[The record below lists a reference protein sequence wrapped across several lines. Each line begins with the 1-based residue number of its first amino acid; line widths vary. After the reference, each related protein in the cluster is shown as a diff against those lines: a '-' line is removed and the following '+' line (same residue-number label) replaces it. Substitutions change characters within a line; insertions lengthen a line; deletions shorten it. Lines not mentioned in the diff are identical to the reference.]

1 MEKKNEN
8 RTSHPNQ
15 RRQETDGM
23 FHPNRV
29 INRNSDHRDS
39 CRNAAARI
47 EPGTANGIY
56 TACRSNLK
64 QYALGLASY
73 TSENNEYLCYGYD
86 GYSNSSGTFNHALYP
101 YIFNRPLKLDGYSNT
116 KPVNV
121 KLYQCPAAKYKH
133 VYYTLMSSYGYNY
146 SGVISTSP
154 TQRILGYKSSTENN
168 PPTKTGQIKQPSAV
182 FFFGDGRLNI
192 TSNLWGDNPAY
203 PNNAPGSDPSEF
215 VPWRHQ
221 KQVNILYGDGHAA
234 SRRVSPEIRV
244 TTNEGKL
251 FWNGQQ

>member
-1 MEKKNEN
+1 MKIEHHTP
-8 RTSHPNQ
+8 TSGDRKQTVHFTLIELLIVIAIIAILAGMLMPALNQ
-15 RRQETDGM
+15 ARQM
-23 FHPNRV
+23 AF
-29 INRNSDHRDS
+29 
-39 CRNAAARI
+39 A
-47 EPGTANGIY
+47 

-73 TSENNEYLCYGYD
+73 TSESNEYLCYGY
-86 GYSNSSGTFNHALYP
+86 NSSSSASTFNHILYP
-101 YIFNRPLKLDGYSNT
+101 YIFNRPLKLDGYSST

-154 TQRILGYKSSTENN
+154 IQRILGYKSSTENN

>member
-1 MEKKNEN
+1 MKIEHHTP
-8 RTSHPNQ
+8 TSGDRKQTLCFTLIELLIVIAIIAILAGMLMPALNQ
-15 RRQETDGM
+15 ARQM
-23 FHPNRV
+23 AF
-29 INRNSDHRDS
+29 
-39 CRNAAARI
+39 A
-47 EPGTANGIY
+47 

-73 TSENNEYLCYGYD
+73 TSESNEYLCYGY
-86 GYSNSSGTFNHALYP
+86 NSSSSASTFNHILYP
-101 YIFNRPLKLDGYSNT
+101 YIFNRPLKLDGYSST

-121 KLYQCPAAKYKH
+121 KLNQCPAAKYKH
-133 VYYTLMSSYGYNY
+133 VYYTLMSSYGYNN

>member
-1 MEKKNEN
+1 MKIERHIPINGGRKQTVHFTLIELLIVIAIIAILAGMLL
-8 RTSHPNQ
+8 PALNQ
-15 RRQETDGM
+15 ARQMAFT
-23 FHPNRV
+23 
-29 INRNSDHRDS
+29 
-39 CRNAAARI
+39 
-47 EPGTANGIY
+47 

-133 VYYTLMSSYGYNY
+133 VYYTLMSNY

-203 PNNAPGSDPSEF
+203 PSNAPGSDPSEF

>member
-15 RRQETDGM
+15 RLCFTLIELLIVIAIIAILAGMLMPALNQARQM
-23 FHPNRV
+23 AF
-29 INRNSDHRDS
+29 
-39 CRNAAARI
+39 A
-47 EPGTANGIY
+47 

-73 TSENNEYLCYGYD
+73 TSESNEYLCYGY
-86 GYSNSSGTFNHALYP
+86 NSSSSASTFNHILYP
-101 YIFNRPLKLDGYSNT
+101 YIFNRPLKLDGYSST

>member
-1 MEKKNEN
+1 MPEILLFVYCFIHISSKFQAACFVLFFV
-8 RTSHPNQ
+8 Q
-15 RRQETDGM
+15 RKDLNISV
-23 FHPNRV
+23 H
-29 INRNSDHRDS
+29 
-39 CRNAAARI
+39 
-47 EPGTANGIY
+47 
-56 TACRSNLK
+56 
-64 QYALGLASY
+64 
-73 TSENNEYLCYGYD
+73 
-86 GYSNSSGTFNHALYP
+86 FN
-101 YIFNRPLKLDGYSNT
+101 
-116 KPVNV
+116 
-121 KLYQCPAAKYKH
+121 
-133 VYYTLMSSYGYNY
+133 
-146 SGVISTSP
+146 
-154 TQRILGYKSSTENN
+154 
-168 PPTKTGQIKQPSAV
+168 

>member
-1 MEKKNEN
+1 MKIEHHTP
-8 RTSHPNQ
+8 TSGDRKQTLCFTLIELLIVIAIIAILAGMLMPALNQ
-15 RRQETDGM
+15 ARQM
-23 FHPNRV
+23 AF
-29 INRNSDHRDS
+29 
-39 CRNAAARI
+39 A
-47 EPGTANGIY
+47 

-73 TSENNEYLCYGYD
+73 TSESNEYLCYGY
-86 GYSNSSGTFNHALYP
+86 NSSSSASTFNHALYP

>member
-1 MEKKNEN
+1 MKIEHHTP
-8 RTSHPNQ
+8 TSGGRKQTECFTLIELLIVIAIIAILAGMLMPALNQ
-15 RRQETDGM
+15 ARQMAFT
-23 FHPNRV
+23 
-29 INRNSDHRDS
+29 
-39 CRNAAARI
+39 
-47 EPGTANGIY
+47 
-56 TACRSNLK
+56 TACKSNLK

-73 TSENNEYLCYGYD
+73 TSESNEYLCYGYN
-86 GYSNSSGTFNHALYP
+86 YPSSASTFNHILYP

-133 VYYTLMSSYGYNY
+133 VYQCIMSSYGYNY
-146 SGVISTSP
+146 SGAISTSP
-154 TQRILGYKSSTENN
+154 TQRILGYKSSTEDN

-182 FFFGDGRLNI
+182 FFFGDGRMNI
-192 TSNLWGDNPAY
+192 TSTLWGNNPAS

>member
-1 MEKKNEN
+1 MKIEHHTP
-8 RTSHPNQ
+8 TSGDRKQTLCFTLIELLIVIAIIAILAGMLMPALNQ
-15 RRQETDGM
+15 ARQM
-23 FHPNRV
+23 AF
-29 INRNSDHRDS
+29 
-39 CRNAAARI
+39 A
-47 EPGTANGIY
+47 

-73 TSENNEYLCYGYD
+73 TSESNEYLCYGY
-86 GYSNSSGTFNHALYP
+86 NSSSSASTFNHILYP
-101 YIFNRPLKLDGYSNT
+101 YIFNRPLKLDGYSST

-192 TSNLWGDNPAY
+192 TSNLWGDYPAY

>member
-1 MEKKNEN
+1 MKIEHHTP
-8 RTSHPNQ
+8 TSGGRKQTECFTLIELLIVISIIAILAGMLMPALNQ
-15 RRQETDGM
+15 ARQM
-23 FHPNRV
+23 AF
-29 INRNSDHRDS
+29 
-39 CRNAAARI
+39 A
-47 EPGTANGIY
+47 

-73 TSENNEYLCYGYD
+73 TSESNEYLCYGY
-86 GYSNSSGTFNHALYP
+86 NSSSSASTFNHILYP
-101 YIFNRPLKLDGYSNT
+101 YIFNRPLKLDGYSST

-133 VYYTLMSSYGYNY
+133 VYQSMMSSYGYNY
-146 SGVISTSP
+146 QGAISTSP

-182 FFFGDGRLNI
+182 FFFGDGRINI
-192 TSNLWGDNPAY
+192 TSNLWGNNPVY

-221 KQVNILYGDGHAA
+221 KQVNILYGDGHTA

>member
-1 MEKKNEN
+1 MKIEHHTP
-8 RTSHPNQ
+8 TSGDRKQTLCFTLIELLIVIAIIAILAGMLMPALNQ
-15 RRQETDGM
+15 ARQM
-23 FHPNRV
+23 AF
-29 INRNSDHRDS
+29 
-39 CRNAAARI
+39 A
-47 EPGTANGIY
+47 

-73 TSENNEYLCYGYD
+73 TSESNEYLCYGY
-86 GYSNSSGTFNHALYP
+86 NSSSSASTFNHILYP
-101 YIFNRPLKLDGYSNT
+101 YIFNRPLKLDGYSST

-154 TQRILGYKSSTENN
+154 TQTILGYKSSTENN

>member
-1 MEKKNEN
+1 MKIEHHTP
-8 RTSHPNQ
+8 TSGDRKQTLCFTLIELLIVIAIIAILAGMLMPALNQ
-15 RRQETDGM
+15 ARQM
-23 FHPNRV
+23 AF
-29 INRNSDHRDS
+29 
-39 CRNAAARI
+39 A
-47 EPGTANGIY
+47 

-73 TSENNEYLCYGYD
+73 TSESNEYLCYGY
-86 GYSNSSGTFNHALYP
+86 NSSSSASTFNHILYP
-101 YIFNRPLKLDGYSNT
+101 YIFNRPLKLDGYSST

-168 PPTKTGQIKQPSAV
+168 PPTKTGKIKQPSAV

>member
-1 MEKKNEN
+1 MKIERHIPINGGRKQTECF
-8 RTSHPNQ
+8 TLIELLIVIAIIAILAGMLMPALNQ
-15 RRQETDGM
+15 ARQM
-23 FHPNRV
+23 AF
-29 INRNSDHRDS
+29 
-39 CRNAAARI
+39 A
-47 EPGTANGIY
+47 

-73 TSENNEYLCYGYD
+73 TSESNEYLCYGY
-86 GYSNSSGTFNHALYP
+86 NSSSSASTFNHILYP
-101 YIFNRPLKLDGYSNT
+101 YIFNRPLKLDGYSST

>member
-1 MEKKNEN
+1 MKIERHIPINGGRKQTVYFTLIELLIVIAIIAILAGMLL
-8 RTSHPNQ
+8 PALNQ
-15 RRQETDGM
+15 ARQMAFT
-23 FHPNRV
+23 
-29 INRNSDHRDS
+29 
-39 CRNAAARI
+39 
-47 EPGTANGIY
+47 
-56 TACRSNLK
+56 TACKSNLK

-73 TSENNEYLCYGYD
+73 TSENNEYLCYGFD
-86 GYSNSSGTFNHALYP
+86 GHSSKGTFNHVLYP
-101 YIFNRPLKLDGYSNT
+101 YIFNRSLELDGYSNT

-203 PNNAPGSDPSEF
+203 PSNAPGSDPSEF

>member
-1 MEKKNEN
+1 MKIEHHTP
-8 RTSHPNQ
+8 TSGDRKQTLCFTLIELLIVIAIIAILAGMLMPALNQ
-15 RRQETDGM
+15 ARQMAFT
-23 FHPNRV
+23 
-29 INRNSDHRDS
+29 
-39 CRNAAARI
+39 
-47 EPGTANGIY
+47 

-73 TSENNEYLCYGYD
+73 TSESNEYLCYGY
-86 GYSNSSGTFNHALYP
+86 NSSSSASTFNHILYP
-101 YIFNRPLKLDGYSNT
+101 YIFNRPLKLDGYSST

-203 PNNAPGSDPSEF
+203 PNNVPGSDPSEF

>member
-1 MEKKNEN
+1 MKIERHIPINGGRKQTVHFTLIELLIVIAIIAILAGMLL
-8 RTSHPNQ
+8 PALNQ
-15 RRQETDGM
+15 ARQMAFT
-23 FHPNRV
+23 
-29 INRNSDHRDS
+29 
-39 CRNAAARI
+39 
-47 EPGTANGIY
+47 

-101 YIFNRPLKLDGYSNT
+101 YIFNRPLKLDGYSST

-192 TSNLWGDNPAY
+192 TSTLWGDNPAY

>member
-1 MEKKNEN
+1 MKIEHHTP
-8 RTSHPNQ
+8 TSGGRKQTECFTLIELLIVIAIIAILAGMLMPALNQ
-15 RRQETDGM
+15 ARQMAFT
-23 FHPNRV
+23 
-29 INRNSDHRDS
+29 
-39 CRNAAARI
+39 
-47 EPGTANGIY
+47 

-73 TSENNEYLCYGYD
+73 TSESNEYLCYGY
-86 GYSNSSGTFNHALYP
+86 NSSSSASTFNHILYP

-182 FFFGDGRLNI
+182 FFFGHGRLNI
-192 TSNLWGDNPAY
+192 TSTLWGDNPAY

>member
-1 MEKKNEN
+1 MKIEHHTP
-8 RTSHPNQ
+8 TSGGRKQTECFTLIELLIVIAIIAILAGMLMPALNQ
-15 RRQETDGM
+15 ARQMAFT
-23 FHPNRV
+23 
-29 INRNSDHRDS
+29 
-39 CRNAAARI
+39 
-47 EPGTANGIY
+47 

-73 TSENNEYLCYGYD
+73 TSESNEYLCYGY
-86 GYSNSSGTFNHALYP
+86 NSSSSASTFNHILYP

>member
-1 MEKKNEN
+1 MKIEHHTP
-8 RTSHPNQ
+8 TSGGRKQTECFTLIELLIVIAIIAILAGMLMPALNQ
-15 RRQETDGM
+15 ARQMAFT
-23 FHPNRV
+23 
-29 INRNSDHRDS
+29 
-39 CRNAAARI
+39 
-47 EPGTANGIY
+47 

-73 TSENNEYLCYGYD
+73 TSESNEYLCYGY
-86 GYSNSSGTFNHALYP
+86 NSSSSASTFNHILYP
-101 YIFNRPLKLDGYSNT
+101 YIFNRPLKLDGYSST

>member
-1 MEKKNEN
+1 MKIEHHTP
-8 RTSHPNQ
+8 TSGDRKQTLCFTLIELLIVIAIIAILAGMLMPALNQ
-15 RRQETDGM
+15 ARQM
-23 FHPNRV
+23 AF
-29 INRNSDHRDS
+29 
-39 CRNAAARI
+39 A
-47 EPGTANGIY
+47 

-73 TSENNEYLCYGYD
+73 TSESNEYLCYGYD

-168 PPTKTGQIKQPSAV
+168 PPT
-182 FFFGDGRLNI
+182 
-192 TSNLWGDNPAY
+192 
-203 PNNAPGSDPSEF
+203 
-215 VPWRHQ
+215 
-221 KQVNILYGDGHAA
+221 
-234 SRRVSPEIRV
+234 
-244 TTNEGKL
+244 
-251 FWNGQQ
+251 

>member
-1 MEKKNEN
+1 MKIEHHTP
-8 RTSHPNQ
+8 TSGDRKQTVHFTLIELLIVIAIIAILAGMLLPALNQ
-15 RRQETDGM
+15 ARQM
-23 FHPNRV
+23 AF
-29 INRNSDHRDS
+29 
-39 CRNAAARI
+39 A
-47 EPGTANGIY
+47 

-73 TSENNEYLCYGYD
+73 TSESNEYLCYGY
-86 GYSNSSGTFNHALYP
+86 NSSSSASTFNHILYP
-101 YIFNRPLKLDGYSNT
+101 YIFNRPLKLDGYSST

-192 TSNLWGDNPAY
+192 TSTLWGDNPAY

>member
-1 MEKKNEN
+1 MKIERHIPINGGRKQTVHFTLIELLIVIAIIAILAGMLL
-8 RTSHPNQ
+8 PALNQ
-15 RRQETDGM
+15 ARQMAFT
-23 FHPNRV
+23 
-29 INRNSDHRDS
+29 
-39 CRNAAARI
+39 
-47 EPGTANGIY
+47 

>member
-1 MEKKNEN
+1 MKIERHIPINGGRKQTVHFTLIELLIVIAIIAILAGMLL
-8 RTSHPNQ
+8 PALNQ
-15 RRQETDGM
+15 ARQMAFT
-23 FHPNRV
+23 
-29 INRNSDHRDS
+29 
-39 CRNAAARI
+39 
-47 EPGTANGIY
+47 

-101 YIFNRPLKLDGYSNT
+101 YIFNRPLKLDGYSST

-168 PPTKTGQIKQPSAV
+168 PPTKTGQIKQ
-182 FFFGDGRLNI
+182 
-192 TSNLWGDNPAY
+192 
-203 PNNAPGSDPSEF
+203 
-215 VPWRHQ
+215 
-221 KQVNILYGDGHAA
+221 LYGGITLLIRTTLPAPTRRNL
-234 SRRVSPEIRV
+234 SRGVIRSRSTFFTETV
-244 TTNEGKL
+244 MQHPAGYLRKSGSRQMKENCSGTDSNKISTIY
-251 FWNGQQ
+251 Q

>member
-1 MEKKNEN
+1 MKIEHHTP
-8 RTSHPNQ
+8 TSGGRKQTECFTLIELLIVIAIIAILAGMLLPALNQ
-15 RRQETDGM
+15 ARQMAFT
-23 FHPNRV
+23 
-29 INRNSDHRDS
+29 
-39 CRNAAARI
+39 
-47 EPGTANGIY
+47 
-56 TACRSNLK
+56 TACKSNLK

-73 TSENNEYLCYGYD
+73 TSENNEYLCYGY
-86 GYSNSSGTFNHALYP
+86 NSSSSASTFNHILYP

-133 VYYTLMSSYGYNY
+133 VYQCMMSSYGYNY
-146 SGVISTSP
+146 RGAISTSP
-154 TQRILGYKSSTENN
+154 TQRILGYKSSTEDN

-192 TSNLWGDNPAY
+192 TSTSWGDTPAY

>member
-1 MEKKNEN
+1 MKIEHHTP
-8 RTSHPNQ
+8 TSGGRKQTECFTLIELLIVIAIIAILAGMLMPALNQ
-15 RRQETDGM
+15 ARQMAFT
-23 FHPNRV
+23 
-29 INRNSDHRDS
+29 
-39 CRNAAARI
+39 
-47 EPGTANGIY
+47 

-73 TSENNEYLCYGYD
+73 TSESNEYLCYGY
-86 GYSNSSGTFNHALYP
+86 NSSSSASTFNHILYP

-192 TSNLWGDNPAY
+192 TSNLWGDTPAY

>member
-1 MEKKNEN
+1 MKIERHIPINGGRKQTVHFTLIELLIVIAIIAILAGMLL
-8 RTSHPNQ
+8 PALNQ
-15 RRQETDGM
+15 ARQMAFT
-23 FHPNRV
+23 
-29 INRNSDHRDS
+29 
-39 CRNAAARI
+39 
-47 EPGTANGIY
+47 

-101 YIFNRPLKLDGYSNT
+101 YIFNRSLELDGYSNT

-154 TQRILGYKSSTENN
+154 TQRILGYKSFTENN

>member
-1 MEKKNEN
+1 MKIEHH
-8 RTSHPNQ
+8 TSTSGGRKQTECFTLIELLIVIAIIAILAGMLMPALNQ
-15 RRQETDGM
+15 ARQM
-23 FHPNRV
+23 AF
-29 INRNSDHRDS
+29 
-39 CRNAAARI
+39 A
-47 EPGTANGIY
+47 

-73 TSENNEYLCYGYD
+73 TSESNEYLCYGFD
-86 GYSNSSGTFNHALYP
+86 GYSSKGTFNHVLYP
-101 YIFNRPLKLDGYSNT
+101 YIFNRSLELDGYSST

-192 TSNLWGDNPAY
+192 TSTLWGDNPAY

>member
-1 MEKKNEN
+1 MKIEHHIP
-8 RTSHPNQ
+8 TSGDRKQTLCFTLIELLIVIAIIAILAGMLMPALNQ
-15 RRQETDGM
+15 ARQM
-23 FHPNRV
+23 AF
-29 INRNSDHRDS
+29 
-39 CRNAAARI
+39 A
-47 EPGTANGIY
+47 

-73 TSENNEYLCYGYD
+73 TSESNEYLCYGY
-86 GYSNSSGTFNHALYP
+86 NSSSSASTFNHILYP
-101 YIFNRPLKLDGYSNT
+101 YIFNRPLKLDGYSST

>member
-1 MEKKNEN
+1 MKIEHHTP
-8 RTSHPNQ
+8 TSGDRKQTLCFTLIELLIVIAIIAILAGMLMPALNQ
-15 RRQETDGM
+15 ARQM
-23 FHPNRV
+23 AF
-29 INRNSDHRDS
+29 
-39 CRNAAARI
+39 A
-47 EPGTANGIY
+47 

-73 TSENNEYLCYGYD
+73 TSESNEYLCYGY
-86 GYSNSSGTFNHALYP
+86 NSSSSASTFNHILYP
-101 YIFNRPLKLDGYSNT
+101 YIFNRPLKLDGYSST

-133 VYYTLMSSYGYNY
+133 VSYTLMSSYGYNY

>member
-1 MEKKNEN
+1 MKIEHHTP
-8 RTSHPNQ
+8 TSGGRKQTECFTLIELLIVIAIIAILAGMLMPALNQ
-15 RRQETDGM
+15 ARQMAFT
-23 FHPNRV
+23 
-29 INRNSDHRDS
+29 
-39 CRNAAARI
+39 
-47 EPGTANGIY
+47 

-73 TSENNEYLCYGYD
+73 TSESNEYLCYGY
-86 GYSNSSGTFNHALYP
+86 NSSSSASTFNHILYP
-101 YIFNRPLKLDGYSNT
+101 YIFNRPLKLDGYSST

-192 TSNLWGDNPAY
+192 TSNLWGNNPAY

>member
-1 MEKKNEN
+1 MKIEHHTP
-8 RTSHPNQ
+8 TSGGRKQTECFTLIELLIVIAIIAILAGMLLPALNQ
-15 RRQETDGM
+15 ARQMAFT
-23 FHPNRV
+23 
-29 INRNSDHRDS
+29 
-39 CRNAAARI
+39 
-47 EPGTANGIY
+47 

-73 TSENNEYLCYGYD
+73 TSESNEYLCYGY
-86 GYSNSSGTFNHALYP
+86 NSSSSASTFNHILYP
-101 YIFNRPLKLDGYSNT
+101 YIFNRPLKLDGYSST

>member
-1 MEKKNEN
+1 MKIEHHTP
-8 RTSHPNQ
+8 TSGDRKQTLCFTLIELLIVIAIIAILAGMLMPALNQ
-15 RRQETDGM
+15 ARQM
-23 FHPNRV
+23 AF
-29 INRNSDHRDS
+29 
-39 CRNAAARI
+39 A
-47 EPGTANGIY
+47 

-73 TSENNEYLCYGYD
+73 TSESNEYLCYGY
-86 GYSNSSGTFNHALYP
+86 NSSSSASTFNHILYP
-101 YIFNRPLKLDGYSNT
+101 YIFNRPLKLDGYSST

-133 VYYTLMSSYGYNY
+133 VYYILMSSYGYNY

>member
-1 MEKKNEN
+1 MKIEHHTP
-8 RTSHPNQ
+8 TSGGRKQTECFTLIELLIVIAIIAILAGMLMPALNQ
-15 RRQETDGM
+15 ARQMAFT
-23 FHPNRV
+23 
-29 INRNSDHRDS
+29 
-39 CRNAAARI
+39 
-47 EPGTANGIY
+47 
-56 TACRSNLK
+56 TACKSNLK

-73 TSENNEYLCYGYD
+73 TSENNEYLCYGYND
-86 GYSNSSGTFNHALYP
+86 LSGTFNHVLYP
-101 YIFNRPLKLDGYSNT
+101 YIFNRPLKRDGYSAT

-133 VYYTLMSSYGYNY
+133 VYHELMSSYGYNY

>member
-1 MEKKNEN
+1 MKIEHHTP
-8 RTSHPNQ
+8 TSGGRKQTECFTLIELLIVIAIIAILAGMLMPALNQ
-15 RRQETDGM
+15 ARQMAFT
-23 FHPNRV
+23 
-29 INRNSDHRDS
+29 
-39 CRNAAARI
+39 
-47 EPGTANGIY
+47 

>member
-1 MEKKNEN
+1 MKIEHHTP
-8 RTSHPNQ
+8 TSGGRKQTECFTLIELLIVIAIIAILAGMLMPALNQ
-15 RRQETDGM
+15 ARQMAFT
-23 FHPNRV
+23 
-29 INRNSDHRDS
+29 
-39 CRNAAARI
+39 
-47 EPGTANGIY
+47 

-73 TSENNEYLCYGYD
+73 TSESNEYLCYGY
-86 GYSNSSGTFNHALYP
+86 NSSSSASTFNHILYP
-101 YIFNRPLKLDGYSNT
+101 YIFNRPLKLDGYSST

-192 TSNLWGDNPAY
+192 TPNLWGDNPAY

>member
-1 MEKKNEN
+1 MKIERHIPINGGRKQTVHFTLIELLIVIAIIAILAGMLL
-8 RTSHPNQ
+8 PALNQ
-15 RRQETDGM
+15 ARQMAFT
-23 FHPNRV
+23 
-29 INRNSDHRDS
+29 
-39 CRNAAARI
+39 
-47 EPGTANGIY
+47 

-133 VYYTLMSSYGYNY
+133 VYYTLMYNY

-203 PNNAPGSDPSEF
+203 PSNAPGSDPSEF

>member
-1 MEKKNEN
+1 MKIERHIPINGGRKQTVHFTLIELLIVIAIIAILAGMLL
-8 RTSHPNQ
+8 PALNQ
-15 RRQETDGM
+15 ARQMAFT
-23 FHPNRV
+23 
-29 INRNSDHRDS
+29 
-39 CRNAAARI
+39 
-47 EPGTANGIY
+47 

-73 TSENNEYLCYGYD
+73 TSESNEYLCYGYD

-203 PNNAPGSDPSEF
+203 PSNAPGSDPSEF

>member
-1 MEKKNEN
+1 MKIEHHTP
-8 RTSHPNQ
+8 TSGDRKQTLCFTLIELLIVIAIIAILAGMLMPALNQ
-15 RRQETDGM
+15 ARQM
-23 FHPNRV
+23 AF
-29 INRNSDHRDS
+29 
-39 CRNAAARI
+39 A
-47 EPGTANGIY
+47 

-73 TSENNEYLCYGYD
+73 TSESNEYLCYGY
-86 GYSNSSGTFNHALYP
+86 NSSSSASTFNHILYP
-101 YIFNRPLKLDGYSNT
+101 YIFNRPLKLDGYSST

-133 VYYTLMSSYGYNY
+133 VYCTLMSSYGYNY

>member
-1 MEKKNEN
+1 MKIEHHTP
-8 RTSHPNQ
+8 TSGGRKQTECFTLIELLIVIAIIAILAGMLLPALNQ
-15 RRQETDGM
+15 ARQMAFT
-23 FHPNRV
+23 
-29 INRNSDHRDS
+29 
-39 CRNAAARI
+39 
-47 EPGTANGIY
+47 
-56 TACRSNLK
+56 TACKSNLK

-73 TSENNEYLCYGYD
+73 TSENNEYLCYGY
-86 GYSNSSGTFNHALYP
+86 NSSSSASTFNHILYP
-101 YIFNRPLKLDGYSNT
+101 YIFNRPLKLDGYSST

>member
-1 MEKKNEN
+1 MKIEHHTP
-8 RTSHPNQ
+8 TSGGRKQ
-15 RRQETDGM
+15 
-23 FHPNRV
+23 
-29 INRNSDHRDS
+29 
-39 CRNAAARI
+39 
-47 EPGTANGIY
+47 
-56 TACRSNLK
+56 TACFTLIELLVVIAIIAILAGMLLPALNQARQMAFATACKSNLK

-73 TSENNEYLCYGYD
+73 TSESNEYLCYGY
-86 GYSNSSGTFNHALYP
+86 NSSANTFNHALYP
-101 YIFNRPLKLDGYSNT
+101 YIFNRTLVLTGYSSTN
-116 KPVNV
+116 PYHV

-133 VYYTLMSSYGYNY
+133 IYYNLMSSYGYNY
-146 SGVISTSP
+146 PGAISTSP
-154 TQRILGYKSSTENN
+154 TQRILGYKSSTEDN

-192 TSNLWGDNPAY
+192 TSTLWGDNPAY